1 MYLSTIMSGMT
12 HKLFALMCFL
22 VATATAIGE
31 DQFSAE
37 DIAFFETKVRPVL
50 VTHCQDCHSGEEPES
65 RFSVEF
71 RDAFLTGGEFGPA
84 AKPGKPKESLLISA
98 IKHDEFLKMPP
109 KEKLSSSQVV
119 DLTRWVEMGLPW
131 PKEDSGI
138 MANIGQSSNEL
149 RAKFTAEQKAYW
161 AFHAPVRPSLPR
173 VKNNQWAQTPID
185 YFILEKL
192 EEANLIPAT
201 KTNKRTLIRR
211 ATFDLTGLPPTPEE
225 ISTFVSDDRPDAYS
239 HLIDRLL
246 GSPRYGERW
255 GRHWLDVARYADSNG
270 LDENLSYEFA
280 YQYRD
285 YVIRSMNLDKPY
297 GEFVKE
303 QIAGDL
309 MPPLANKLAAEDRRR
324 ATGFLAI
331 GPKML
336 AEDDPVK
343 MQMDIIDE
351 QVNTLGQAFM
361 GLTIGCARCHDHKF
375 DPIPTADYYSLAG
388 IFKSTKS
395 MENYNVVA
403 DWYEQPLLSPTAS
416 AELKQLSDE
425 IAAARAEQN
434 KLNSGIVEI
443 VNNELQHRADH
454 YLLAARAVGNLDEAI
469 AAGEIT
475 FQTKQ
480 DTPFTFTNGYLA
492 VEAEAAHRTT
502 LSILSA
508 SYGKEIGIVGSGG
521 DGGYADFDIIVDT
534 PGTYTLEIR
543 YAALDSRSIGV
554 KLDDQMIADNIL
566 GKVTGSWF
574 PDTQT
579 WVAEVELELTQ
590 GQHVLKLDSPKVYPH
605 IDKLALVLQ
614 PETDVWPFD
623 TPAPPSLTT
632 AGREHNVNP
641 SFLSSWLWYFGSL
654 TDAKLQTNP
663 FLETWL
669 AFAKLEDA
677 NFATRAKP
685 LLEELQTEQGL
696 GTKAPPVLKTLFAEA
711 PPSSIEDVAILYR
724 RLIVDSHHAN
734 KNLGHDAKVIYKE
747 VFEEISKGEFPTATP
762 NPVPATAYP
771 EDQMEQRRAIAK
783 KITGLESQKPVYEI
797 AMGVT
802 EGTPEDIKIHL
813 RGSHIT
819 LGRTVPRQM
828 LQIIEGSEQEPIV
841 GTQSGRLELA
851 NWLAQPKHPLVNRVM
866 VNRVWRWH
874 FGTGIVSSVDNFG
887 TLGEQPTHPELLDY
901 LALELTENG
910 GSLKELHRQIM
921 LSASYQM
928 STTYSEQGNTT
939 DPENKLLWRFNRRR
953 LTGEEVRDSVL
964 ALGPGLDTSMGG
976 TLLKVKNRAYVTGS
990 NTNITDEFDNH
1001 RRSVYLPVV
1010 RSSVYEVLQALDFP
1024 DPAVSNG
1031 DRNTTTVAPQA
1042 LFMMNSS
1049 LVDTSTLALATSLIA
1064 MNPSGRIDRAYSV
1077 IMGRVPNERE
1087 ILGAQAYT
1095 QQVNVAASSAGVPID
1110 DAELVAWQ
1118 SFCRVLLSSN
1128 EFFYVE

>member
-1 MYLSTIMSGMT
+1 MI
-12 HKLFALMCFL
+12 HKLFAITCFL
-22 VATATAIGE
+22 LATATVVGE
-31 DQFSAE
+31 ERFSAE

-71 RDAFLTGGEFGPA
+71 REAFLTGGEFGPA
-84 AKPGKPKESLLISA
+84 AKPGKPTESLLISA

-109 KEKLSSSQVV
+109 KEKLTSAQVV

-131 PKEDSGI
+131 PEEKSGI
-138 MANIGQSSNEL
+138 TANIGQSSDAL
-149 RAKFTAEQKAYW
+149 TAKFTEEQKTYW
-161 AFHAPVRPSLPR
+161 AFQPPKRSSLPA
-173 VKNNQWAQTPID
+173 VNNNNWPQTPID
-185 YFILEKL
+185 YFILAKL
-192 EEANLIPAT
+192 EAANLIPAT
-201 KTNKRTLIRR
+201 QSNKRTLIRR

-225 ISTFVSDDRPDAYS
+225 ISTFVSDDSPDAYS
-239 HLIDRLL
+239 NLIDRLL

-285 YVIRSMNLDKPY
+285 YVIRAMNLDKPY

-309 MPPLANKLAAEDRRR
+309 MPQLSDKLAAEDRRR

-361 GLTIGCARCHDHKF
+361 GLTLGCARCHDHKF

-403 DWYEQPLLSPTAS
+403 DWYEHPLLSPTAS
-416 AELKQLSDE
+416 AKLKQLTDE

-434 KLNSGIVEI
+434 KLNRSVVEI
-443 VNNELQHRADH
+443 VENELQHRADR
-454 YLLAARAVGNLDEAI
+454 YLLAARAVGSLDEAI
-469 AAGEIT
+469 TAGGIT
-475 FQTKQ
+475 VHKKQ
-480 DTPFTFTNGYLA
+480 DEPFTVTNGYLA

-521 DGGYADFDIIVDT
+521 DGGYAEFDILVNT

-579 WVAEVELELTQ
+579 WVAEVEFELTQ

-614 PETDVWPFD
+614 PEADIWPFD

-632 AGREHNVNP
+632 AGREHDINP
-641 SFLSSWLWYFGSL
+641 TFLSSWLWYLGSL
-654 TDAKLQTNP
+654 TAAKLQTHP

-669 AFAKLEDA
+669 ALVAIEDA
-677 NFATRAKP
+677 DFATKAKP
-685 LLEELQTEQGL
+685 KLEELQTEEGL
-696 GTKAPPVLKTLFAEA
+696 GTKAPPVLKALFAKA

-734 KNLGHDAKVIYKE
+734 KNLGDDAKVIYKE
-747 VFEEISKGEFPTATP
+747 VFDEISKGEFPTSTP
-762 NPVPATAYP
+762 NPIPATAYP
-771 EDQMEQRRAIAK
+771 EDQMEQRQAIAK
-783 KITGLESQKPVYEI
+783 TINELESQKPVFEI

-828 LQIIEGSEQEPIV
+828 LQIIEGSEQEPIT

-851 NWLAQPKHPLVNRVM
+851 NWLAQPQHPLVNRVM
-866 VNRVWRWH
+866 ANRVWRWH

-910 GSLKELHRQIM
+910 GSLKQLHRQIM
-921 LSASYQM
+921 LSATYQM

-953 LTGEEVRDSVL
+953 LTGEEIRDSVL
-964 ALGPGLDTSMGG
+964 ALGPGLDTKMGG

-990 NTNITDEFDNH
+990 NTNITDEFDNY

-1049 LVDTSTLALATSLIA
+1049 LVDASTLALASSLIA
-1064 MNPSGRIDRAYSV
+1064 SNSSDRIERAYSV
-1077 IMGRVPNERE
+1077 IMGRTPNEQE
-1087 ILGAQAYT
+1087 IVDAQAYT
-1095 QQVNVAASSAGVPID
+1095 QQVTGAASSAGIAIE
-1110 DAELVAWQ
+1110 DAELAAWQ
-1118 SFCRVLLSSN
+1118 SFCRVLLSTN

>member
-1 MYLSTIMSGMT
+1 MP
-12 HKLFALMCFL
+12 
-22 VATATAIGE
+22 
-31 DQFSAE
+31 Q
-37 DIAFFETKVRPVL
+37 
-50 VTHCQDCHSGEEPES
+50 
-65 RFSVEF
+65 
-71 RDAFLTGGEFGPA
+71 LT
-84 AKPGKPKESLLISA
+84 
-98 IKHDEFLKMPP
+98 D
-109 KEKLSSSQVV
+109 
-119 DLTRWVEMGLPW
+119 
-131 PKEDSGI
+131 
-138 MANIGQSSNEL
+138 
-149 RAKFTAEQKAYW
+149 
-161 AFHAPVRPSLPR
+161 
-173 VKNNQWAQTPID
+173 
-185 YFILEKL
+185 
-192 EEANLIPAT
+192 
-201 KTNKRTLIRR
+201 
-211 ATFDLTGLPPTPEE
+211 
-225 ISTFVSDDRPDAYS
+225 
-239 HLIDRLL
+239 
-246 GSPRYGERW
+246 
-255 GRHWLDVARYADSNG
+255 
-270 LDENLSYEFA
+270 
-280 YQYRD
+280 
-285 YVIRSMNLDKPY
+285 
-297 GEFVKE
+297 
-303 QIAGDL
+303 
-309 MPPLANKLAAEDRRR
+309 KLAAEDRRR

-361 GLTIGCARCHDHKF
+361 GLTLGCARCHDHKF

-403 DWYEQPLLSPTAS
+403 DWYEHPLLSPTAS
-416 AELKQLSDE
+416 AKLKQLTDE

-434 KLNSGIVEI
+434 KLNRSVVEI
-443 VNNELQHRADH
+443 VENELQHRADR
-454 YLLAARAVGNLDEAI
+454 YLLAARAVGSLDEAI
-469 AAGEIT
+469 TAGGIT
-475 FQTKQ
+475 VHKKQ
-480 DTPFTFTNGYLA
+480 DEPFTVTNGYLA

-521 DGGYADFDIIVDT
+521 DGGYAEFDILVNT

-579 WVAEVELELTQ
+579 WVAEVEFELTQ

-614 PETDVWPFD
+614 PEADIWPFD

-632 AGREHNVNP
+632 AGREHDINP
-641 SFLSSWLWYFGSL
+641 TFLSSWLWYLGSL
-654 TDAKLQTNP
+654 TAAKLQTHP

-669 AFAKLEDA
+669 ALVAIEDA
-677 NFATRAKP
+677 DFATKAKP
-685 LLEELQTEQGL
+685 KLEELQTEEGL
-696 GTKAPPVLKTLFAEA
+696 GSKAPPVLKALFAKA

-734 KNLGHDAKVIYKE
+734 KNLGDDAKVIYKE
-747 VFEEISKGEFPTATP
+747 VFDEISKGEFPTSTP
-762 NPVPATAYP
+762 NPIPATAYP
-771 EDQMEQRRAIAK
+771 EDQMEQRQAIAK
-783 KITGLESQKPVYEI
+783 TINELESQKPVFEI

-828 LQIIEGSEQEPIV
+828 LQIIEGSEQEPIT

-851 NWLAQPKHPLVNRVM
+851 NWLAQPQHPLVNRVM
-866 VNRVWRWH
+866 ANRVWRWH

-910 GSLKELHRQIM
+910 GSLKQLHRQIM
-921 LSASYQM
+921 LSATYQM

-953 LTGEEVRDSVL
+953 LTGEEIRDSVL
-964 ALGPGLDTSMGG
+964 ALGPGLDTKMGG

-990 NTNITDEFDNH
+990 NTNITDEFDNY

-1049 LVDTSTLALATSLIA
+1049 LVDASTLALASSLIA
-1064 MNPSGRIDRAYSV
+1064 SNSSDRIERAYSV
-1077 IMGRVPNERE
+1077 IMGRTPNEQE
-1087 ILGAQAYT
+1087 IVDAQAYT
-1095 QQVNVAASSAGVPID
+1095 QQVTGAASSAGIAIE
-1110 DAELVAWQ
+1110 DAELAAWQ
-1118 SFCRVLLSSN
+1118 SFCRVLLSTN

>member
-1 MYLSTIMSGMT
+1 MI
-12 HKLFALMCFL
+12 HKLFAITCFL
-22 VATATAIGE
+22 LATATVVGE
-31 DQFSAE
+31 ERFSAE

-71 RDAFLTGGEFGPA
+71 REAFLTGGEFGPA
-84 AKPGKPKESLLISA
+84 AKPGKPTESLLISA

-109 KEKLSSSQVV
+109 KEKLTSAQVV

-131 PKEDSGI
+131 PEEKSGI
-138 MANIGQSSNEL
+138 TANIGQSSDAL
-149 RAKFTAEQKAYW
+149 TAKFTEEQKTYW
-161 AFHAPVRPSLPR
+161 AFQPPKRSSLPA
-173 VKNNQWAQTPID
+173 VNNNNWPQTPID
-185 YFILEKL
+185 YFILAEL
-192 EEANLIPAT
+192 EAANLIPAT
-201 KTNKRTLIRR
+201 QSNKRTLIRR

-225 ISTFVSDDRPDAYS
+225 ISTFVSDDSPDAYS
-239 HLIDRLL
+239 NLIDRLL

-285 YVIRSMNLDKPY
+285 YVIRAMNLDKPY

-309 MPPLANKLAAEDRRR
+309 MPQLSDKLAAEDRRR

-361 GLTIGCARCHDHKF
+361 GLTLGCARCHDHKF

-403 DWYEQPLLSPTAS
+403 DWYEHPLLSPTAS
-416 AELKQLSDE
+416 AKLKQLTDE

-434 KLNSGIVEI
+434 KLNRSVVEI
-443 VNNELQHRADH
+443 VENELQHRADR
-454 YLLAARAVGNLDEAI
+454 YLLAARAVGSLDEAI
-469 AAGEIT
+469 TAGGIT
-475 FQTKQ
+475 VHKKQ
-480 DTPFTFTNGYLA
+480 DEPFTVTNGYLA

-521 DGGYADFDIIVDT
+521 DGGYAEFDILVNT

-579 WVAEVELELTQ
+579 WVAEVEFELTQ

-614 PETDVWPFD
+614 PEADIWPFD

-632 AGREHNVNP
+632 AGREHDINP
-641 SFLSSWLWYFGSL
+641 TFLSSWLWYLGSL
-654 TDAKLQTNP
+654 TAAKLQTHP

-669 AFAKLEDA
+669 ALVAIEDA
-677 NFATRAKP
+677 DFATKAKP
-685 LLEELQTEQGL
+685 KLEELQTEEGL
-696 GTKAPPVLKTLFAEA
+696 GTKAPPVLKALFAKA

-734 KNLGHDAKVIYKE
+734 KNLGDDAKVIYKE
-747 VFEEISKGEFPTATP
+747 VFDEISKGEFPTSTP
-762 NPVPATAYP
+762 NPIPATAYP
-771 EDQMEQRRAIAK
+771 EDQMEQRQAIAK
-783 KITGLESQKPVYEI
+783 TINELESQKPVFEI

-828 LQIIEGSEQEPIV
+828 LQIIEGSEQEPIT

-851 NWLAQPKHPLVNRVM
+851 NWLAQPQHPLVNRVM
-866 VNRVWRWH
+866 ANRVWRWH

-887 TLGEQPTHPELLDY
+887 TLGEPPTHPELLDY

-910 GSLKELHRQIM
+910 GSLKQLHRQIM
-921 LSASYQM
+921 LSATYQM

-953 LTGEEVRDSVL
+953 LTGEEIRDSVL
-964 ALGPGLDTSMGG
+964 ALGPGLDTKMGG

-990 NTNITDEFDNH
+990 NTNITDEFDNY

-1049 LVDTSTLALATSLIA
+1049 LVDASTLALASSLIA
-1064 MNPSGRIDRAYSV
+1064 SNSSDRIERAYSV
-1077 IMGRVPNERE
+1077 IMGRTPNEQE
-1087 ILGAQAYT
+1087 IVDAQAYT
-1095 QQVNVAASSAGVPID
+1095 QQVTGAASSAGIAIE
-1110 DAELVAWQ
+1110 DAELAAWQ
-1118 SFCRVLLSSN
+1118 SFCRVLLSTN

>member
-1 MYLSTIMSGMT
+1 MI
-12 HKLFALMCFL
+12 HKLFAITCFL
-22 VATATAIGE
+22 LATATVVGE
-31 DQFSAE
+31 ERFSAE

-71 RDAFLTGGEFGPA
+71 REAFLTGGEFGPA
-84 AKPGKPKESLLISA
+84 AKPGKPTESLLISA

-109 KEKLSSSQVV
+109 KEKLTSAQVV

-131 PKEDSGI
+131 PEEKSGI
-138 MANIGQSSNEL
+138 TANIGQSSDAL
-149 RAKFTAEQKAYW
+149 TAKFTEEQKTYW
-161 AFHAPVRPSLPR
+161 AFQPPKRSSLPA
-173 VKNNQWAQTPID
+173 VNNNNWPQTPID
-185 YFILEKL
+185 YFILAEL
-192 EEANLIPAT
+192 EAANLIPAT
-201 KTNKRTLIRR
+201 QSNKRTLICR

-225 ISTFVSDDRPDAYS
+225 ISTFVSDDSPDAYS
-239 HLIDRLL
+239 NLIDRLL

-285 YVIRSMNLDKPY
+285 YVIRAMNLDKPY

-309 MPPLANKLAAEDRRR
+309 MPQLSDKLAAEDRRR

-361 GLTIGCARCHDHKF
+361 GLTLGCARCHDHKF

-403 DWYEQPLLSPTAS
+403 DWYEHPLLSPTAS
-416 AELKQLSDE
+416 AKLKQLTDE

-434 KLNSGIVEI
+434 KLNRSVVEI
-443 VNNELQHRADH
+443 VENELQHRADR
-454 YLLAARAVGNLDEAI
+454 YLLAARAVGSLDEAI
-469 AAGEIT
+469 TAGGIT
-475 FQTKQ
+475 VHKKQ
-480 DTPFTFTNGYLA
+480 DEPFTVTNGYLA

-521 DGGYADFDIIVDT
+521 DGGYAEFDILVNT

-579 WVAEVELELTQ
+579 WVAEVEFELTQ

-614 PETDVWPFD
+614 PEADIWPFD

-632 AGREHNVNP
+632 AGREHDINP
-641 SFLSSWLWYFGSL
+641 TFLSSWLWYLGSL
-654 TDAKLQTNP
+654 TAAKLQTHP

-669 AFAKLEDA
+669 ALVAIEDA
-677 NFATRAKP
+677 DFATKAKP
-685 LLEELQTEQGL
+685 KLEELQTEEGL
-696 GTKAPPVLKTLFAEA
+696 GSKAPPVLKALFAKA

-734 KNLGHDAKVIYKE
+734 KNLGDDAKVIYKE
-747 VFEEISKGEFPTATP
+747 VFDEISKGEFPTSTP
-762 NPVPATAYP
+762 NPIPATAYP
-771 EDQMEQRRAIAK
+771 EDQMEQRQAIAK
-783 KITGLESQKPVYEI
+783 TINELESQKPVFEI

-828 LQIIEGSEQEPIV
+828 LQIIEGSEQEPIT

-851 NWLAQPKHPLVNRVM
+851 NWLAQPQHPLVNRVM
-866 VNRVWRWH
+866 ANRVWRWH

-910 GSLKELHRQIM
+910 GSLKQLHRQIM
-921 LSASYQM
+921 LSATYQM

-953 LTGEEVRDSVL
+953 LTGEEIRDSVL
-964 ALGPGLDTSMGG
+964 ALGPGLDTKMGG

-990 NTNITDEFDNH
+990 NTNITDEFDNY

-1049 LVDTSTLALATSLIA
+1049 LVDASTLALASSLIA
-1064 MNPSGRIDRAYSV
+1064 SNSSDRIERAYSV
-1077 IMGRVPNERE
+1077 IMGRTPNEQE
-1087 ILGAQAYT
+1087 IVDAQAYT
-1095 QQVNVAASSAGVPID
+1095 QQVTGAASSAGIAIE
-1110 DAELVAWQ
+1110 DAELAAWQ
-1118 SFCRVLLSSN
+1118 SFCRVLLSTN

>member
-1 MYLSTIMSGMT
+1 MI
-12 HKLFALMCFL
+12 HKLFAITCFL
-22 VATATAIGE
+22 LATATVVGE
-31 DQFSAE
+31 ERFSAE

-71 RDAFLTGGEFGPA
+71 REAFLTGGEFGPA
-84 AKPGKPKESLLISA
+84 AKPGKPTESLLISA

-109 KEKLSSSQVV
+109 KEKLTSAQVV

-131 PKEDSGI
+131 PEEKSGI
-138 MANIGQSSNEL
+138 TANIGQSSDAL
-149 RAKFTAEQKAYW
+149 TAKFTEEQKTYW
-161 AFHAPVRPSLPR
+161 AFQPPKRSSLPA
-173 VKNNQWAQTPID
+173 VNNNNWPQTPID
-185 YFILEKL
+185 YFILAEL
-192 EEANLIPAT
+192 EAANLIPAT
-201 KTNKRTLIRR
+201 QSNKRTLIRR

-225 ISTFVSDDRPDAYS
+225 ISTFVSDDSPDAYS
-239 HLIDRLL
+239 NLIDRLL

-285 YVIRSMNLDKPY
+285 YVIRAMNLDKPY

-309 MPPLANKLAAEDRRR
+309 MPQLSDKLAAEDRRR

-361 GLTIGCARCHDHKF
+361 GLTLGCARCHDHKF

-403 DWYEQPLLSPTAS
+403 DWYEHPLLSPTAS
-416 AELKQLSDE
+416 AKLKQLTDE
-425 IAAARAEQN
+425 IAVARAEQN
-434 KLNSGIVEI
+434 KLNRSVVEI
-443 VNNELQHRADH
+443 VENELQHRADR
-454 YLLAARAVGNLDEAI
+454 YLLAARAVGSLDEAI
-469 AAGEIT
+469 TAGGIT
-475 FQTKQ
+475 VHKKQ
-480 DTPFTFTNGYLA
+480 DEPFTVTNGYLA

-521 DGGYADFDIIVDT
+521 DGGYAEFDILVNT

-579 WVAEVELELTQ
+579 WVAEVEFELTQ

-614 PETDVWPFD
+614 PEADIWPFD

-632 AGREHNVNP
+632 AGREHDINP
-641 SFLSSWLWYFGSL
+641 TFLSSWLWYLGSL
-654 TDAKLQTNP
+654 TAAKLQTHP

-669 AFAKLEDA
+669 ALVAIEDA
-677 NFATRAKP
+677 DFATKAKP
-685 LLEELQTEQGL
+685 KLEELQTEEGL
-696 GTKAPPVLKTLFAEA
+696 GTKAPPVLKALFAKA

-734 KNLGHDAKVIYKE
+734 KNLGDDAKVIYKE
-747 VFEEISKGEFPTATP
+747 VFDEISKGEFPTSTP
-762 NPVPATAYP
+762 NPIPATAYP
-771 EDQMEQRRAIAK
+771 EDQMEQRQAIAK
-783 KITGLESQKPVYEI
+783 TINELESQKPVFEI

-828 LQIIEGSEQEPIV
+828 LQIIEGSEQEPIT

-851 NWLAQPKHPLVNRVM
+851 NWLAQPQHPLVNRVM
-866 VNRVWRWH
+866 ANRVWRWH

-887 TLGEQPTHPELLDY
+887 TLGEPPTHPELLDY

-910 GSLKELHRQIM
+910 GSLKQLHRQIM
-921 LSASYQM
+921 LSATYQM

-953 LTGEEVRDSVL
+953 LTGEEIRDSVL
-964 ALGPGLDTSMGG
+964 ALGPGLDTKMGG

-990 NTNITDEFDNH
+990 NTNITDEFDNY

-1049 LVDTSTLALATSLIA
+1049 LVDASTLALASSLIA
-1064 MNPSGRIDRAYSV
+1064 SNSSDRIERAYSV
-1077 IMGRVPNERE
+1077 IMGRTPNEQE
-1087 ILGAQAYT
+1087 IVDAQAYT
-1095 QQVNVAASSAGVPID
+1095 QQVTGAASSAGIAIE
-1110 DAELVAWQ
+1110 DAELAAWQ
-1118 SFCRVLLSSN
+1118 SFCRVLLSTN

>member
-1 MYLSTIMSGMT
+1 MI
-12 HKLFALMCFL
+12 HKLFAITCFL
-22 VATATAIGE
+22 LATATVVGE
-31 DQFSAE
+31 ERFSAE

-71 RDAFLTGGEFGPA
+71 REAFLTGGEFGPA
-84 AKPGKPKESLLISA
+84 AKPGKPTESLLISA

-109 KEKLSSSQVV
+109 KEKLTSAQVV

-131 PKEDSGI
+131 PEEKSGI
-138 MANIGQSSNEL
+138 TANIGQSSDAL
-149 RAKFTAEQKAYW
+149 TAKFTEEQKAYW
-161 AFHAPVRPSLPR
+161 AFQPPKRSSLPA
-173 VKNNQWAQTPID
+173 VNNNNWPQTPID
-185 YFILEKL
+185 YFILAKL
-192 EEANLIPAT
+192 EAANLIPAT
-201 KTNKRTLIRR
+201 QSNKRTLIRR

-225 ISTFVSDDRPDAYS
+225 ISTFVSDDSPDAYS
-239 HLIDRLL
+239 NLIDRLL

-285 YVIRSMNLDKPY
+285 YVIRAMNLDKPY

-309 MPPLANKLAAEDRRR
+309 MPQLSDKLAAEDRRR

-361 GLTIGCARCHDHKF
+361 GLTLGCARCHDHKF

-403 DWYEQPLLSPTAS
+403 DWYEHPLLSPTAS
-416 AELKQLSDE
+416 AKLKQLTDE
-425 IAAARAEQN
+425 ISAARAEQN
-434 KLNSGIVEI
+434 KLNRSVVEI
-443 VNNELQHRADH
+443 VENELQHRADR
-454 YLLAARAVGNLDEAI
+454 YLLAARAVGSLDEAI
-469 AAGEIT
+469 TAGGIT
-475 FQTKQ
+475 VHKKQ
-480 DTPFTFTNGYLA
+480 DEPFTVTNGYLA

-521 DGGYADFDIIVDT
+521 DGGYAEFDILVNT

-579 WVAEVELELTQ
+579 WVAEVEFELTQ

-614 PETDVWPFD
+614 PEADIWPFD

-632 AGREHNVNP
+632 AGREHDINP
-641 SFLSSWLWYFGSL
+641 TFLSSWLWYLGSL
-654 TDAKLQTNP
+654 TAAKLQTHP

-669 AFAKLEDA
+669 ALVAIEDA
-677 NFATRAKP
+677 DFATKAKP
-685 LLEELQTEQGL
+685 KLEELQTEEGL
-696 GTKAPPVLKTLFAEA
+696 GSKAPPVLKALFAKA

-734 KNLGHDAKVIYKE
+734 KNLGDDAKVIYKE
-747 VFEEISKGEFPTATP
+747 VFDEISKGEFPTSTP
-762 NPVPATAYP
+762 NPIPATAYP
-771 EDQMEQRRAIAK
+771 EDQMEQRQAIAK
-783 KITGLESQKPVYEI
+783 TINELESQKPVFEI

-828 LQIIEGSEQEPIV
+828 LQIIEGSEQEPIT

-851 NWLAQPKHPLVNRVM
+851 NWLAQPQHPLVNRVM
-866 VNRVWRWH
+866 ANRVWRWH

-887 TLGEQPTHPELLDY
+887 TLGEPPTHPELLDY

-910 GSLKELHRQIM
+910 GSLKQLHRQIM
-921 LSASYQM
+921 LSATYQM

-953 LTGEEVRDSVL
+953 LTGEEIRDSVL
-964 ALGPGLDTSMGG
+964 ALGPGLDTKMGG

-990 NTNITDEFDNH
+990 NTNITDEFDNY

-1049 LVDTSTLALATSLIA
+1049 LVDASTLALASSLIA
-1064 MNPSGRIDRAYSV
+1064 SNSSDRIERAYSV
-1077 IMGRVPNERE
+1077 IMGRTPNEQE
-1087 ILGAQAYT
+1087 IVDAQAYT
-1095 QQVNVAASSAGVPID
+1095 QQVTGAASSAGIAIE
-1110 DAELVAWQ
+1110 DAELAAWQ
-1118 SFCRVLLSSN
+1118 SFCRVLLSTN